1 MPLPL
6 GGAAVPERPF
16 GLLRSVSLFAPV
28 PLGTVENVA
37 RRVTEMKVQPGDEI
51 VREGEPGERLYV
63 IAEGEFDVSCTRGA
77 FPSLGAGDLFGEIA
91 LLRNVPRTA
100 TVSARTEGLLY
111 ALDRNAFL
119 TAVGSHRYA
128 TRTAA
133 SIADERAVRVPVA

>member
-77 FPSLGAGDLFGEIA
+77 FPSLGAGDHSLNA
-91 LLRNVPRTA
+91 RLLHRHGQRAHGGAAVRARPQRVPHSR
-100 TVSARTEGLLY
+100 GQ
-111 ALDRNAFL
+111 
-119 TAVGSHRYA
+119 HYA